1 MYCTPQYSNDFYIFV
16 LYARMVFIS
25 CFLCTIVFH
34 WLFYFPLFSSDHIVR
49 VLLTCKRFNLF
60 LWSKWYFDPVCAHT
74 LLYCIVL
81 FNFHVFL
88 LIHFNF
94 IFFVFGLG
102 SGQTH
107 LLMTVF
113 ILLLDLD
120 SPSLYA
126 FFFFF
131 FFLFLFSFYECLKI

>member
-25 CFLCTIVFH
+25 CFLCSIVFR

-94 IFFVFGLG
+94 IFLSLDWVRSNTSFDD
-102 SGQTH
+102 S
-107 LLMTVF
+107 F

-120 SPSLYA
+120 SPSSYA
-126 FFFFF
+126 FF
-131 FFLFLFSFYECLKI
+131 SF

>member
-1 MYCTPQYSNDFYIFV
+1 MGFSLSTTKGFLIFFMYCTPQYFNDFYIFV
-16 LYARMVFIS
+16 LFVRLMFIS
-25 CFLCTIVFH
+25 CFSCKIISH

-49 VLLTCKRFNLF
+49 ILLTCKRFNLF

-94 IFFVFGLG
+94 IFLSLNWGLVKHIFWWQFYTFVGPW
-102 SGQTH
+102 QPQ
-107 LLMTVF
+107 F
-113 ILLLDLD
+113 IC
-120 SPSLYA
+120 
-126 FFFFF
+126 
-131 FFLFLFSFYECLKI
+131 LFSF